1 MRQETAGKTKTLELS
16 PPEKLNAQHITD
28 KFDCGEASINN
39 YIRDK
44 ALDSQAAKHAMVYVV
59 CFKETNEVAAFYT
72 LSNSAVDRRYGATAK
87 IRRNA
92 PDPLPVTVLGRM
104 GITASAQGHGLS
116 VDLLADAV
124 ERSILAAQVIGST
137 ALVVHPLNERLAGF
151 YIKYGAFIPCPDLT
165 PLTLM
170 LPLR

>member
-1 MRQETAGKTKTLELS
+1 MRQEAAGKTKTLELS
-16 PPEKLNAQHITD
+16 PPEKLNSRHITSN
-28 KFDCGEASINN
+28 FDCGEASIDN

-44 ALDSQAAKHAMVYVV
+44 ALGSQAAKHAMVYVV
-59 CFKETNEVAAFYT
+59 CFKGTDEVAAFYT

-87 IRRNA
+87 IRKNA

-104 GITASAQGHGLS
+104 GITKSAQGHGLAI
-116 VDLLADAV
+116 DLLADAI
-124 ERSILAAQVIGST
+124 ERSIQAAQVIGST
-137 ALVVHPLNERLAGF
+137 ALVVHPLNERLGDF

-170 LPLR
+170 LSLR